1 MVFITTPALAV
12 NSPNTAKNT
21 DVKNKLETKLD
32 ARIEKLDAKIAS
44 KDAKIAEKLSD
55 IKARI
60 ASKESELKTKLQ
72 TFKDQLKAKIAER
85 VNTNLNKINQNLVAI
100 MQKHLDKMSIILNK
114 LEARVTRG
122 TPDIKNPASAKVAI
136 LSARKAIATASA
148 ALNIQSQKDYTI
160 QVTTE
165 SRIKFDAQKQRDLL
179 HNDLVAIRKM
189 VIDAK
194 QAVANA
200 IRIAKAGSLGNK
212 EGTESGKEATTSGQ
226 Q

>member
-1 MVFITTPALAV
+1 M
-12 NSPNTAKNT
+12 
-21 DVKNKLETKLD
+21 
-32 ARIEKLDAKIAS
+32 
-44 KDAKIAEKLSD
+44 
-55 IKARI
+55 
-60 ASKESELKTKLQ
+60 
-72 TFKDQLKAKIAER
+72 
-85 VNTNLNKINQNLVAI
+85 
-100 MQKHLDKMSIILNK
+100 
-114 LEARVTRG
+114 
-122 TPDIKNPASAKVAI
+122 
-136 LSARKAIATASA
+136 SARKAIATASA